1 MVTIAGRVLFD
12 DVIKHFPCLDN
23 KIICPCSH
31 TGQHNKQCYIM
42 CCCSSGSPGQCHSSH
57 GSQHGAQ
64 AHSAQLSRAAPGTTG
79 GGCDQC
85 QCDGDQAPGQSHIRG
100 QTGLQPHHSGEG
112 QSSDQCHTCCNEMV
126 RLETSHLWSGVSG
139 VPGLGVSIPR
149 SLSASRPVS
158 SLDAWDSHDHNKHD
172 KISER
177 KTSMQSLRSK
187 DLQQQVGSRSTN
199 GQLSIVSGVKVDIPR
214 VLSPRSSS
222 CRSSGRSTGSRGSSA
237 LSQGLSNGS
246 SSSSSKY
253 SNRLCIIISII

>member
-1 MVTIAGRVLFD
+1 MF
-12 DVIKHFPCLDN
+12 
-23 KIICPCSH
+23 S
-31 TGQHNKQCYIM
+31 GQHQHQCYIM
-42 CCCSSGSPGQCHSSH
+42 CCCSSGSTGQCHSSH
-57 GSQHGAQ
+57 GTSHGAHTG
-64 AHSAQLSRAAPGTTG
+64 HSAQLSRAPPPPPPGHTAG
-79 GGCDQC
+79 SGGCQHC
-85 QCDGDQAPGQSHIRG
+85 QCDQDQAPGQSHIRG
-100 QTGLQPHHSGEG
+100 QAGAGLQPHHSGEG
-112 QSSDQCHTCCNEMV
+112 QSAGPQPCHPCDRCDEMV

-158 SLDAWDSHDHNKHD
+158 SLDEWDRHDGHNKHD

-187 DLQQQVGSRSTN
+187 DLQQQVGSRNTAN

-253 SNRLCIIISII
+253 SNRLCIV